1 MNLIPHDNEAEN
13 AVIGSLLLGGSP
25 KEISL
30 SGDDFYSDSAK
41 YAYTAIQK
49 VKSINQ
55 ITVAHELNN
64 MGKLKECP
72 VSYLLKCISETP
84 THLDLVYYA
93 DIVAD
98 LAYQRRIIQA
108 VESNKLDELPQIL
121 KSKTENLNEIIDPMQ
136 LSDFILNTT
145 MERENPGFSW
155 GFEKLDRINGGLYPD
170 ELYIIGARPS
180 TGKSQILQQVA
191 INVSNQGKN
200 VLFVS
205 IEMSLRMLIDR
216 EIVMY
221 TGLDIMSVRR
231 RFLTDQQWGQVAD
244 LAGLISE
251 RSLYYL
257 CGNRTTENIA
267 IVAER
272 MQASLGL
279 DLLIIDYLQLMKD
292 CQNTK
297 LGSTKDNRVGYVS
310 ARIKQI
316 ASDLHIP
323 VILAS
328 QLNRASEIRENKE
341 PSLADLRDSGC
352 IEQDADCVLL
362 LHRERE
368 AAEGT
373 NLQIYQAKGRQVGRA
388 EPIELIW
395 DKTKRKYIN

>member
-1 MNLIPHDNEAEN
+1 MKVLPHNLEAEN
-13 AVIGSLLLGGSP
+13 AVIGSLLIGGSIR
-25 KEISL
+25 EITL
-30 SGDDFYSDSAK
+30 SPEDFYSVESK
-41 YAYTAIQK
+41 CAYEAISKLQC
-49 VKSINQ
+49 INQ
-55 ITVAHELNN
+55 ITVCQEIDRA
-64 MGKLKECP
+64 GKLNECGP
-72 VSYLLKCISETP
+72 AYLSKCISETP

-93 DIVAD
+93 EIVAD
-98 LAYQRRIIQA
+98 LAYQRRIINT
-108 VESNKLDELPQIL
+108 VESSKFDDLPQIL
-121 KSKTENLNEIIDPMQ
+121 KSKSQSLNDLIDP
-136 LSDFILNTT
+136 LKLCDYILNTT
-145 MERENPGFSW
+145 SERENPGFSW
-155 GFEKLDRINGGLYPD
+155 GFEQIDRINGGLYPD

-180 TGKSQILQQVA
+180 TGKTQLLQQVG
-191 INVSNQGKN
+191 INASSHKK

-216 EIVMY
+216 EIVMF

-251 RSLYYL
+251 RDLYYL

-267 IVAER
+267 LIAER
-272 MQASLGL
+272 MQSSIGL

-292 CQNTK
+292 CQNPK
-297 LGSTKDNRVGYVS
+297 LGATKDNRVGYVS

-328 QLNRASEIRENKE
+328 QLNRASEVRENKD

-368 AAEGT
+368 SMEGT
-373 NLQIYQAKGRQVGRA
+373 NLQVYQAKGRQVGRA

-395 DKTKRKYIN
+395 DRNKRRYQN